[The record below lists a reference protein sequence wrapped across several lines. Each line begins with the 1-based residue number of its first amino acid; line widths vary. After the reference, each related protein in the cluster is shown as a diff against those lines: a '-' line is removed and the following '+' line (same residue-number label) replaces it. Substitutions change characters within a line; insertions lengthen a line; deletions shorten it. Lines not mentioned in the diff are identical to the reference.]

1 MALNTNDNDSPTLD
15 EMWELEQRFNGPIPE
30 QYVNLERQQRRRRLG
45 LLALLEDQAT
55 RYLDAAQRIET
66 EIEELRSDDPAKMA
80 DKIHMAMNNRER
92 MIRDAGSALLQAAD
106 VRRQLHLPPSQILA
120 AVEFVKGVAAN

>member
-55 RYLDAAQRIET
+55 RYLDAAQRIEA
-66 EIEELRSDDPAKMA
+66 EIEELRSDDPEKMA
-80 DKIHMAMNNRER
+80 EKIRMAMNNRER

-106 VRRQLHLPPSQILA
+106 IRRQLRLPPSPILA